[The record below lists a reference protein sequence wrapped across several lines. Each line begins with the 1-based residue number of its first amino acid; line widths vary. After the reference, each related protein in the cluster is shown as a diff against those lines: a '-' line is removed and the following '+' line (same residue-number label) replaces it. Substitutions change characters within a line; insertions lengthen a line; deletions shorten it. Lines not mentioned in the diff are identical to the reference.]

1 MESKTI
7 FGSNGIIFLLSVFF
21 LYPKVLLSL
30 NYNHP
35 HSLYNSRLK
44 PDTITYYNNSE
55 NYASNRSFSIYPMED
70 LTQKLKENIF
80 LLDDQADKVKG
91 ILREY
96 ESATYKSKINDNLVV
111 QAANEALK
119 NIENILTE
127 VQKKEWK
134 STKDIWWK
142 SVNNEL
148 NLSGFNRKD

>member
-1 MESKTI
+1 MKSNRIILLLPVSLIYTI
-7 FGSNGIIFLLSVFF
+7 
-21 LYPKVLLSL
+21 VLLGF
-30 NYNHP
+30 NNNHP
-35 HSLYNSRLK
+35 YSSYNSFLK
-44 PDTITYYNNSE
+44 SDTIAYYNNPES
-55 NYASNRSFSIYPMED
+55 YSTNRSFSIYPLED

-80 LLDDQADKVKG
+80 LLDDQADKVKS

-96 ESATYKSKINDNLVV
+96 ESATYQSKINDNLAK
-111 QAANEALK
+111 QAANEALI

-134 STKDIWWK
+134 SIKDIWWE